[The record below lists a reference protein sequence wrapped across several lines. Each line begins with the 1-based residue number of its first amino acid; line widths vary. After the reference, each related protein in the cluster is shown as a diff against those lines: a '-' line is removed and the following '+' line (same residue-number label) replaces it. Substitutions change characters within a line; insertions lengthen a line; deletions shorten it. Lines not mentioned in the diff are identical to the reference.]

1 MKRLISLALA
11 LNLYGAFPSW
21 YYKVKGV
28 SKQKKAFVEIMLPLI
43 QAENNKILSLR
54 KTIIQIFK
62 DPNFLLNP
70 QKIAFL
76 AKIAKIYKI
85 KDITDEKEFLK
96 KINTIPPSLALAQ
109 AAIESGWGKSRFVK
123 EANNIFGHWT
133 YSNKGLAPKSK
144 YEHIDINYSIKIFP
158 SLEDSIAA
166 YMKNLNTNPAY
177 KKFRE
182 LREKY
187 TKKNKTFSGIVAANT
202 MIYYSQKKE
211 EYVKLLKQMIISN
224 HWDKYDVTFL
234 ATD

>member
-1 MKRLISLALA
+1 MLVI
-11 LNLYGAFPSW
+11 NLYGAFPSW

-28 SKQKKAFVEIMLPLI
+28 SKQKKAFVGIMLPLI
-43 QAENNKILSLR
+43 QAENNKIEHLR
-54 KTIIQIFK
+54 KMIRNIFK
-62 DPNFLLNP
+62 DPYFLLNP

-76 AKIAKIYKI
+76 AKTAKIYKI

-123 EANNIFGHWT
+123 KANNIFGHWE

-144 YEHIDINYSIKIFP
+144 YEHIKIDYSIKIFP
-158 SLEDSIAA
+158 TLEDSIAA
-166 YMKNLNTNPAY
+166 YMKNLNRNPAY
-177 KKFRE
+177 KKFRD

-187 TKKNKTFSGIVAANT
+187 TEENKTFTGIAAADTLIN
-202 MIYYSQKKE
+202 YSQKKD

-224 HWDKYDVTFL
+224 HWDKYDK
-234 ATD
+234 